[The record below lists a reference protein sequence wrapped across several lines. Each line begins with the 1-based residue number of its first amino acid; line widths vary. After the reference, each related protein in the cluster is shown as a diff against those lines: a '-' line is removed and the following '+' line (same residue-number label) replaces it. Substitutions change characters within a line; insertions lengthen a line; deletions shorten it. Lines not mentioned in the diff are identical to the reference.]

1 MMKGNENTKKINR
14 IFKIF
19 LNKILAMQNSL
30 SNKDNI
36 ILLVKSYL
44 KPY

>member
-1 MMKGNENTKKINR
+1 MMKENENKKKINR